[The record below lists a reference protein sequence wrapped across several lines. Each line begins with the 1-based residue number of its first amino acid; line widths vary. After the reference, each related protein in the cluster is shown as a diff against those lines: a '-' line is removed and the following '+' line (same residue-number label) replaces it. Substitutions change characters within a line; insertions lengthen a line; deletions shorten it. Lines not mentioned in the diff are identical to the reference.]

1 MKKLLIFTGLGL
13 LLCTIPNKQV
23 QAQIPIYDI
32 IKAAIKKVIVAVD
45 LKIQRLQ
52 NKTIWLQN
60 AQKTLEN
67 KMSKLKLTEIS
78 DWSRRQ
84 KELYAKYFDE
94 LHKVK
99 NAISSYQA
107 VRDIIK
113 KQVQLV
119 KEYSKAFNLSKQDK
133 NFTADELNYMQ
144 KVYTGI
150 LDESIKNIDQ
160 IQFVINAFATQMTD
174 AKRLEII
181 HAARNNIEENITD
194 LRQFNQQ
201 NIIIS
206 LQRSKEKN
214 DIDVVK
220 KLYGLE

>member
-1 MKKLLIFTGLGL
+1 MKKLLIVTGLGL
-13 LLCTIPNKQV
+13 LLCTIPNRQV

-78 DWSRRQ
+78 DWSKKQ

-94 LHKVK
+94 LQKVK

-119 KEYSKAFNLSKQDK
+119 QEYSKAFNLSKQDK

-160 IQFVINAFATQMTD
+160 IQLVINAFATQMTD
-174 AKRLEII
+174 AKRLDII
-181 HAARNNIEENITD
+181 HAAGNNIEQNITD

-220 KLYGLE
+220 KLYGL

>member
-1 MKKLLIFTGLGL
+1 MKKLLIVTGLGL
-13 LLCTIPNKQV
+13 LLCTIPNRQV

-32 IKAAIKKVIVAVD
+32 IKTAVKKVIMAVD

-78 DWSRRQ
+78 DWSKRQ

-94 LHKVK
+94 LRKVK

-119 KEYSKAFNLSKQDK
+119 QEYSRAFNLSKQDK

-150 LDESIKNIDQ
+150 LDESVKNIDQ
-160 IQFVINAFATQMTD
+160 IQLVINAFATQMTD
-174 AKRLEII
+174 AKRLDII
-181 HAARNNIEENITD
+181 HAAGNNIDQNITD
-194 LRQFNQQ
+194 LRQFNHQ

-220 KLYGLE
+220 KLYGL